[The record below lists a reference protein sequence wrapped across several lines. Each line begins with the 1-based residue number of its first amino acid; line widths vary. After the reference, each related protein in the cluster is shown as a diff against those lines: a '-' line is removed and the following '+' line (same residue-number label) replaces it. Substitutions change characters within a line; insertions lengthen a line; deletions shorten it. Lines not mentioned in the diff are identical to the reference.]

1 MNKIL
6 TLLFLSFLIF
16 SCSEM
21 DMPLDTSSTPPIP
34 SELVLNTVG
43 IKLASNFVTNEA
55 QMNVKLE
62 VADKVTIKIVDI
74 SGKVVSS
81 EEINAKRGDNLL
93 NIYTKTLPRSSYEL
107 QLYNSNNQQIGK
119 TLINLL

>member
-1 MNKIL
+1 MNRIL
-6 TLLFLSFLIF
+6 TLLFLSFLVF

-21 DMPLDTSSTPPIP
+21 DMPLDNPSTSSVPL
-34 SELVLNTVG
+34 ELTLNNVG

-55 QMNVKLE
+55 QMNIKLE
-62 VADKVTIKIVDI
+62 AADKITIKIVDI

-81 EEINAKRGDNLL
+81 EEINAKKGDNLL

-107 QLYNSNNQQIGK
+107 QLYNSNNQQIGR